1 MTMWKRERA
10 HFNYYVTNE
19 RKQPHIYVE
28 ALGTPSASTEKILKN
43 HDFIELSKDEI
54 IRVLENKKKELE
66 KEKEEKKS
74 LKLQKC
80 LFKYIEWAGTRKHP
94 KAIEKESYGIIKG
107 SWIYY
112 KDGKK
117 SLNGKYIHV
126 IKEFERAPRGT
137 AALFKQIEKDL

>member
-1 MTMWKRERA
+1 MD
-10 HFNYYVTNE
+10 
-19 RKQPHIYVE
+19 
-28 ALGTPSASTEKILKN
+28 
-43 HDFIELSKDEI
+43 HDFIELSKSEI
-54 IRVLENKKKELE
+54 ILVLEKKKKDLE

-126 IKEFERAPRGT
+126 VEVFERAPRGT